1 MSELDPVNDR
11 HKKPNIIIKLVKCH
25 LWNIWLV
32 FWHLHTVFCFRTF
45 RFCLKEHL
53 TSDGRV
59 LFQNTLF
66 RTGDTPVLSLW
77 TGNPWSRH
85 SYRVRTK
92 PRDCQGIY
100 WTKFRNQGCPKLWSL
115 SKFIYKPGNSRNFKP
130 DNRGKELNGILVSL
144 TLIHRPEVGD
154 GKLQELWKISMI

>member
-1 MSELDPVNDR
+1 MPSL
-11 HKKPNIIIKLVKCH
+11 KYLISFL
-25 LWNIWLV
+25 
-32 FWHLHTVFCFRTF
+32 TF
-45 RFCLKEHL
+45 TYGILFSNFSFFCLKEHV

-100 WTKFRNQGCPKLWSL
+100 WTKFRNQGCPDFQCRPNFIHKLGIWL
-115 SKFIYKPGNSRNFKP
+115 NFKL

-144 TLIHRPEVGD
+144 TLIHRPEIDD
-154 GKLQELWKISMI
+154 GKLRKPWKNSKI